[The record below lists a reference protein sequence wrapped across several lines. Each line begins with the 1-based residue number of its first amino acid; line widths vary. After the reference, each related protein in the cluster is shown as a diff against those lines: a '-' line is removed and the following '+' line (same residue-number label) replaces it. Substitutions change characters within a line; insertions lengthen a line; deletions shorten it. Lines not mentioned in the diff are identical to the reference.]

1 MHGSI
6 GHVLVVDDDPLNR
19 RLLTA
24 SLERE
29 GHRTSSVGDGVA
41 ALEAVRED
49 EPDLVLLDI
58 VMPELDGMAVLERLK
73 GDPDLRHIPVIVIS
87 GVDEADSVV
96 RCIEMGAEDFLP
108 KPFDPVILRARVS
121 AGLNR
126 KAVHDME
133 RERVRDVF
141 ARFLPEPLVD
151 QVLAKAEGEPSIEAE
166 QMTATVMFADLR
178 GFTRFGE
185 GRPVHEVIAAL
196 NRYHELMTDAI
207 LDNGGTLIDRM
218 GDGIMAAFGAPI
230 AQDDHA
236 DRALAAA
243 REMAGPKLAV
253 FNDWLRERGVEDGF
267 RMGIGLNS
275 GVVMSGSVGSSRRLD
290 YTVIGDTTNT
300 ASRIEGLTKE
310 VTFPVLVSDETY
322 GALRGLP
329 PDELVFVDEVE
340 IRGRRS
346 TVKLW
351 GLATHGSETTA

>member
-1 MHGSI
+1 MQGQS

-19 RLLTA
+19 RLLTT
-24 SLERE
+24 SLERD
-29 GHRTSSVGDGVA
+29 GHRTSAAGDGVA
-41 ALEAVRED
+41 ALTALRAD
-49 EPDLVLLDI
+49 QPDVVLLDI
-58 VMPELDGMAVLERLK
+58 VMPELDGMAVLERIK
-73 GDPDLRHIPVIVIS
+73 ADPELRHIPVIVIS
-87 GVDEADSVV
+87 GVDEADSAV

-133 RERVRDVF
+133 RGRVRDVF

-166 QMTATVMFADLR
+166 QLTATVMFADLR

-185 GRPVHEVIAAL
+185 GRAVDEVIAAL

-218 GDGIMAAFGAPI
+218 GDGIMAAFGAPV

-236 DRALAAA
+236 DRAVAAA
-243 REMAGPKLAV
+243 REMAGPKLDS
-253 FNDWLRERGVEDGF
+253 FNDWLRQRGVGEGF

-275 GVVMSGSVGSSRRLD
+275 GIVMSGSVGSSRRLD

-310 VTFPVLVSDETY
+310 RPFSVLLSEETY
-322 GALRGLP
+322 ASLRGMP
-329 PDELVFVDEVE
+329 PADLVFVDEVE

-346 TVKLW
+346 AVKLW
-351 GLATHGSETTA
+351 GLEHRETADAR

>member
-1 MHGSI
+1 VDRPI

-19 RLLTA
+19 RLLTT
-24 SLERE
+24 SLERD
-29 GHRTSSVGDGVA
+29 GHRTTSADDGLV
-41 ALEAVRED
+41 ALEAIRED
-49 EPDLVLLDI
+49 EPDVVLLDL
-58 VMPELDGMAVLERLK
+58 VMPGLDGIAVLDRMK
-73 GDPDLRHIPVIVIS
+73 ADPDLRHVPVIVIS
-87 GVDEADSVV
+87 SVEETDSIV
-96 RCIEMGAEDFLP
+96 RCIAMGAEDFLP

-133 RERVRDVF
+133 RERVRNVF

-151 QVLAKAEGEPSIEAE
+151 RVLAKSEGEPSIEPE
-166 QMTATVMFADLR
+166 QLVATVMFADLR
-178 GFTRFGE
+178 AFTRFGE
-185 GRPVHEVIAAL
+185 GRGVDDVIAAL

-230 AQDDHA
+230 ADEKHA

-243 REMAGPKLAV
+243 REMSGPKLDA
-253 FNDWLRERGVEDGF
+253 FNAWLLGRGVGEPF

-275 GVVMSGSVGSSRRLD
+275 GAVMSGSVGSSRRLD

-300 ASRIEGLTKE
+300 ASRIETLTKE
-310 VTFPVLVSDETY
+310 LPFPVLVSEETY
-322 GALRGLP
+322 RSLVDRA
-329 PDELVFVDEVE
+329 PDDLVFVDEVE

-346 TVKLW
+346 AVRLW
-351 GLATHGSETTA
+351 GLGPAVRAEAG

>member
-1 MHGSI
+1 MRGRI

-29 GHRTSSVGDGVA
+29 GHRTSAAGDGLA
-41 ALEAVRED
+41 ALAALRE
-49 EPDLVLLDI
+49 ETPDVILLDI
-58 VMPELDGMAVLERLK
+58 VMPELDGLAVLEQIK
-73 GDPDLRHIPVIVIS
+73 QDAELRHIPVIVIS

-108 KPFDPVILRARVS
+108 KPFDPVILRARVN

-126 KAVHDME
+126 KAVHDLE

-151 QVLAKAEGEPSIEAE
+151 QVLARTEGEPSIEAE

-185 GRPVHEVIAAL
+185 GRPVDDVIAAL

-230 AQDDHA
+230 AHEDHA
-236 DRALAAA
+236 DRGLAAA
-243 REMAGPKLAV
+243 REMAGPKLGA
-253 FNDWLRERGVEDGF
+253 FNAWLRERGVDDGF

-310 VTFPVLVSDETY
+310 VGFSVLVSDETY

-329 PDELVFVDEVE
+329 PDDLVFVDEVE

-351 GLATHGSETTA
+351 GLEHREPEVTG

>member
-1 MHGSI
+1 MQGSV

-24 SLERE
+24 NLEHD
-29 GHRTSSVGDGVA
+29 GHRTSTAEDGLS
-41 ALEAVRED
+41 ALTSLAED
-49 EPDLVLLDI
+49 EPDVVLLDI
-58 VMPELDGMAVLERLK
+58 VMPGLDGIGVLERIK
-73 GDPDLRHIPVIVIS
+73 QDPELRHIPVIMIS
-87 GVDEADSVV
+87 GVDETDSIV

-133 RERVRDVF
+133 RNRVRDVF

-151 QVLAKAEGEPSIEAE
+151 QVLARNEGEPSIDAE
-166 QMTATVMFADLR
+166 RLNATVLFADLR
-178 GFTRFGE
+178 GFTAFAE
-185 GRPVHEVIAAL
+185 GRSVDEVIEAL
-196 NRYHELMTDAI
+196 NRYHALMTDAI

-230 AQDDHA
+230 ASDEHA
-236 DRALAAA
+236 DRSVAAA
-243 REMAGPKLAV
+243 REMTGPKLAT
-253 FNDWLRERGVEDGF
+253 FNDWIRSRGFDGF
-267 RMGIGLNS
+267 RMGIGINS

-310 VTFPVLVSDETY
+310 LPFAVLVSEQTY
-322 GALRGLP
+322 ASLSGMP
-329 PDELVFVDEVE
+329 PEDLAFVDEVE

-346 TVKLW
+346 SIKLW
-351 GLATHGSETTA
+351 GLGRVDTAKDAR

>member
-1 MHGSI
+1 MQGSV

-24 SLERE
+24 NLERD
-29 GHRTSSVGDGVA
+29 GHRTSTAADGLS
-41 ALEAVRED
+41 ALTSLAED
-49 EPDLVLLDI
+49 EPDVVLLDI
-58 VMPELDGMAVLERLK
+58 VMPGLDGIGVLERIK
-73 GDPDLRHIPVIVIS
+73 QDPEFRHIPVIMIS
-87 GVDEADSVV
+87 GVDETDSIV

-133 RERVRDVF
+133 RGRVRDVF

-151 QVLAKAEGEPSIEAE
+151 QVLARTEGEPSIEAE
-166 QMTATVMFADLR
+166 RLTASVMFADLR

-185 GRPVHEVIAAL
+185 GRPVDDVIAAL

-230 AQDDHA
+230 ATDDHA
-236 DRALAAA
+236 DRAIAAA
-243 REMAGPKLAV
+243 REMAGPKLTA
-253 FNDWLRERGVEDGF
+253 FNAWINQRGFGEGF
-267 RMGIGLNS
+267 RMGVGLNS
-275 GVVMSGSVGSSRRLD
+275 GPVMSGSVGSSRRLD

-300 ASRIEGLTKE
+300 ASRIEALTKE
-310 VTFPVLVSDETY
+310 LPYAVLVSEETY
-322 GALRGLP
+322 AALRGVP
-329 PDELVFVDEVE
+329 PDDLVFVDEVQ

-351 GLATHGSETTA
+351 GLGPVPGEDRA